1 MIFESVFIGVTS
13 EFWLTF
19 LRIFGRLV
27 DVVCE
32 SLPEI
37 LGFSNGGHLNIVP
50 KMISHYCE
58 LLLKLVTL
66 VYFHGKSLGPDSRV
80 SLSKGLYLLI

>member
-1 MIFESVFIGVTS
+1 MTS
-13 EFWLTF
+13 KFWLTF

-37 LGFSNGGHLNIVP
+37 LGLSDGGHLNIVP

-66 VYFHGKSLGPDSRV
+66 VYFHGKSLGTDTRV
-80 SLSKGLYLLI
+80 SLGKGLYLLI